1 MIELVRPPASHE
13 ADAIADTLR
22 EMVVAFRVID
32 DPSATSPVL
41 RDGPRIA
48 TTRED
53 VAAFMDELRHDVLLW
68 SKYQSDTCYV
78 DGVDG
83 TC

>member
-1 MIELVRPPASHE
+1 MIELVRPPESQE
-13 ADAIADTLR
+13 ADAIAETLR

-41 RDGPRIA
+41 RDGQRIA
-48 TTRED
+48 TTEEE
-53 VAAFMDELRHDVLLW
+53 VAHFITELRRDLLLW
-68 SKYQSDTCYV
+68 TKYQSDTCYV